1 MYLYFPVL
9 GPFLDSQSWPWPP
22 SLALNLCFP
31 TLAPNL
37 YLPTLAPDLYLPE
50 LSPNFHLPT
59 LAPKLYFPTLGYN
72 FITSQWPEFTHT
84 NIFPLICT
92 CIYCPCLHLYYRS
105 GAWICIYLI
114 IGSSNSVG
122 SYSRSS
128 NFFGTNNTNIC
139 MPILVNWGKHTE
151 AYTHTGCFVDLV

>member
-1 MYLYFPVL
+1 MCLYFPVL
-9 GPFLDSQSWPWPP
+9 GPFLGPRSWPWPP
-22 SLALNLCFP
+22 APAPGPGLQFVFTNPGPQFVF
-31 TLAPNL
+31 TVLAPNL
-37 YLPTLAPDLYLPE
+37 HLPTLAPDLYLPE
-50 LSPNFHLPT
+50 LSPNFHLPA
-59 LAPKLYFPTLGYN
+59 LAPNLYFPTLGYN

-139 MPILVNWGKHTE
+139 MPILVN
-151 AYTHTGCFVDLV
+151 